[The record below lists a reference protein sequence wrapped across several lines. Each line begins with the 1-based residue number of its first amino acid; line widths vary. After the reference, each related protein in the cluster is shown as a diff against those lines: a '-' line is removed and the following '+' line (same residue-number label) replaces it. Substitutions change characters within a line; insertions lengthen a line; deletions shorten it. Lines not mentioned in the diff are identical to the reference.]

1 VANSRPAKALVSL
14 KASPSFG
21 VGQAAGEG
29 PSVLILADTDVVAT
43 SALAASLADSGV
55 QVTVRPAPEYT
66 WDGTNPSL
74 NGFNVVIHLNGATYD
89 YPLSSDAQAALAAF
103 VQAEVVTNHL
113 VQGGCA
119 PVLCPVDDRE
129 DLGLGVGNER
139 V

>member
-1 VANSRPAKALVSL
+1 MVIHGPHPRASPSSRGGGSSRPAKALVSL

-21 VGQAAGEG
+21 VGQVAGEG

-43 SALAASLADSGV
+43 SALAESLADSGV

-74 NGFNVVIHLNGATYD
+74 NGFDVVIHLNGATYD
-89 YPLSSDAQAALAAF
+89 FPLF
-103 VQAEVVTNHL
+103 VGRSGRPCRLRPERWWV
-113 VQGGCA
+113 
-119 PVLCPVDDRE
+119 R
-129 DLGLGVGNER
+129 GLTVER